1 MQDGRTLAYTSKAL
15 SPSHQ
20 NKSTYD
26 KEMLAVVRA
35 ATRWR
40 PYLIGRRFQIKTDHK
55 SLEYF
60 LERKI
65 SSPEQQKWVTKLLG
79 FDYEITYKKGK
90 ENVLVDALS
99 QLPEQV
105 EVSAISLPTSDFLE
119 DIKME
124 WQEDSE
130 TSKII
135 KKLEEAPS
143 SVAHYNWDSKEL
155 HYKGCIVLMINSTCI
170 FTSRFWTKLFYMQG
184 TKIEKEYGISPTNR
198 RRDSCK

>member
-1 MQDGRTLAYTSKAL
+1 M
-15 SPSHQ
+15 
-20 NKSTYD
+20 
-26 KEMLAVVRA
+26 RA
-35 ATRWR
+35 TTRWR

-55 SLEYF
+55 SLKYF

-65 SSPEQQKWVTKLLG
+65 SSPEQQKRVIKLLG

-90 ENVLVDALS
+90 ENVLADVLS

-105 EVSAISLPTSDFLE
+105 EVSAVSRPTSDFLK

-135 KKLEEAPS
+135 KKIR
-143 SVAHYNWDSKEL
+143 
-155 HYKGCIVLMINSTCI
+155 GSTKPHGSLQLGLKRI
-170 FTSRFWTKLFYMQG
+170 TL
-184 TKIEKEYGISPTNR
+184 
-198 RRDSCK
+198 